1 MFNIEDKETIM
12 KLIDCRSND
21 EVIIPIYISIG
32 NKKYLIVDMDEIET
46 CSPSIFK
53 IGFGSSDS
61 VFIRNKFP
69 KNKLINFSN
78 SKVFNQYDEDKQCVI
93 EYYVFES
100 SDIEYDRTDL
110 TNEINK
116 WYHTLLDH
124 VMEHVEIVKKER
136 IRKTMEELS

>member
-69 KNKLINFSN
+69 KSKLINFSN

-136 IRKTMEELS
+136 IRKIMEELS

>member
-69 KNKLINFSN
+69 KNKLIDFSN
-78 SKVFNQYDEDKQCVI
+78 SKVFSQYDEDKQCVI